1 MDVAPVL
8 LPSKERLLGTRG
20 GVVIRQF
27 GGGTMQSKPA
37 NHPGMDRYAKGVL
50 TVIAFL
56 LAVIALHPV
65 IHPAVTS
72 AQSGGYPYLYV
83 EPGTTNLRS
92 PDGNRRVEGKVVI
105 DMRNGDVWG
114 FPTASSVPYPVDT
127 TEKEPPVSAPMYLGR
142 FDFSKI
148 PQ

>member
-1 MDVAPVL
+1 
-8 LPSKERLLGTRG
+8 
-20 GVVIRQF
+20 
-27 GGGTMQSKPA
+27 MQSKPA
-37 NHPGMDRYAKGVL
+37 SDPGRDRYIKGVL

-56 LAVIALHPV
+56 LAVLALQPV
-65 IHPAVTS
+65 IHPAITS

-83 EPGTTNLRS
+83 EPGTTSLRS

-105 DMRNGDVWG
+105 DMRNGNVWG
-114 FPTASSVPYPVDT
+114 FPTASSVPYPVDP

>member
-1 MDVAPVL
+1 
-8 LPSKERLLGTRG
+8 
-20 GVVIRQF
+20 
-27 GGGTMQSKPA
+27 MQSKPVDHA
-37 NHPGMDRYAKGVL
+37 GIDRYTKGIL

-56 LAVIALHPV
+56 LALVALQPA

-72 AQSGGYPYLYV
+72 AQGGYGYPYLYV
-83 EPGTTNLRS
+83 EPGTTQLRS

-105 DMRNGDVWG
+105 DMRNGDIWG

-127 TEKEPPVSAPMYLGR
+127 TEKEPPVSLPMYLGR
-142 FDFSKI
+142 FGFSRI

>member
-1 MDVAPVL
+1 
-8 LPSKERLLGTRG
+8 
-20 GVVIRQF
+20 
-27 GGGTMQSKPA
+27 MQSRPA
-37 NHPGMDRYAKGVL
+37 NHSGMDLYTKVVL

-56 LAVIALHPV
+56 LALIALQPV
-65 IHPAVTS
+65 IRPAVTS

-83 EPGTTNLRS
+83 EPGTASLRK
-92 PDGNRRVEGKVVI
+92 PDGTRRVEGKVVI
-105 DMRNGDVWG
+105 DMRNGDIWG

-127 TEKEPPVSAPMYLGR
+127 TQKDPPVSAPMYLGR